1 MIIEKIESARD
12 IAAVRRLRAMAR
24 AFFFFLPSLP
34 TAKRPL
40 HRLHRDVTIL
50 LSNHVMILELWCC
63 AVVNMAA
70 FSSALSNF
78 KMAVCLYP
86 IDLSVHLI
94 KKYTLAGNEL

>member
-12 IAAVRRLRAMAR
+12 IAAVRRLRAIAR

-34 TAKRPL
+34 TAQRPL

-50 LSNHVMILELWCC
+50 LSNHVMILELWC